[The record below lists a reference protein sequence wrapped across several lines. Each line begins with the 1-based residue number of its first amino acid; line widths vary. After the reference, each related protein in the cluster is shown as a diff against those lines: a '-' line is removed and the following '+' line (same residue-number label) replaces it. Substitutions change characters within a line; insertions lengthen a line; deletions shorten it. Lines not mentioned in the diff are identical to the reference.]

1 MIKTKGILI
10 KLIYNLFFL
19 SISFLIVINIEQLR
33 IYSIFLKTIIVILLT
48 IILSYTIAELFEI
61 KQVKTNVV
69 LVATAYSLF
78 LIIILMC
85 RKQTEEKIISNP
97 DYIKIWWKIIFT
109 NKIVFLNLIGNLFLY
124 FPFGIIL
131 KKKGTNIIV
140 SILLMIIVIVS
151 MELLQ
156 YITKRGIFD
165 YIDIILNL
173 LGSLIGYMLVH
184 KEDKMY
190 EKSIIK

>member
-10 KLIYNLFFL
+10 KVIYNLFFL
-19 SISFLIVINIEQLR
+19 STSFLIVINIEQLR
-33 IYSIFLKTIIVILLT
+33 IYSLFLKTIIVILLT

-109 NKIVFLNLIGNLFLY
+109 NKIVFLNLIGNLLLY

-131 KKKGTNIIV
+131 KNKGTNIIV
-140 SILLMIIVIVS
+140 NILLMIIVIVS

>member
-33 IYSIFLKTIIVILLT
+33 IYSLFLKTIIVILLT
-48 IILSYTIAELFEI
+48 IILSYTLAELFEI

-109 NKIVFLNLIGNLFLY
+109 NKIVFLNLIGNLLLY

>member
-10 KLIYNLFFL
+10 KIIYNLFFL
-19 SISFLIVINIEQLR
+19 STSFLIVINIEQLR

-48 IILSYTIAELFEI
+48 IILSYTLAELFEI

-69 LVATAYSLF
+69 LVATAYWLF

-109 NKIVFLNLIGNLFLY
+109 NKIVFLNLIGNLLLY

>member
-10 KLIYNLFFL
+10 KVIYNLFFL

-48 IILSYTIAELFEI
+48 IILSYTLAELFEI

>member
-19 SISFLIVINIEQLR
+19 STSFLIVINIEQLR
-33 IYSIFLKTIIVILLT
+33 IYSLFLKTIIVILLT
-48 IILSYTIAELFEI
+48 IILSYTLAELFEI

>member
-1 MIKTKGILI
+1 MIKNKGILI
-10 KLIYNLFFL
+10 KVIYNLFFL

-48 IILSYTIAELFEI
+48 IILSYTLAELFEI

>member
-69 LVATAYSLF
+69 LVATAYCLF

-109 NKIVFLNLIGNLFLY
+109 NKIVFLNLIGNLLLY

>member
-10 KLIYNLFFL
+10 KIIYNLFFL
-19 SISFLIVINIEQLR
+19 STSFLIVINIEQLR

-48 IILSYTIAELFEI
+48 IILSYTLAELFEI

-109 NKIVFLNLIGNLFLY
+109 NKIVFLNLIGNLLLY

>member
-19 SISFLIVINIEQLR
+19 STSFLIVINIEQLR
-33 IYSIFLKTIIVILLT
+33 IYSLFLKTIIVILLT
-48 IILSYTIAELFEI
+48 IILSYTLAELFEI

-109 NKIVFLNLIGNLFLY
+109 NKIVFLNLIGNLLLY

>member
-1 MIKTKGILI
+1 MLKTKDTLFKI
-10 KLIYNLFFL
+10 IYYLFFL
-19 SISFLIVINIEQLR
+19 LISLLIVINIEQLM
-33 IYSIFLKTIIVILLT
+33 IYSVLLKTLIIILLT
-48 IILSYTIAELFEI
+48 IILGYTIAELFEI
-61 KQVKTNVV
+61 KQVKTNFV
-69 LVATAYSLF
+69 LATIAYSLF

-97 DYIKIWWKIIFT
+97 YYIKIWWKIIFT
-109 NKIVFLNLIGNLFLY
+109 NKIVFLNLIGNIILY
-124 FPFGIIL
+124 FPLGLLL
-131 KKKGTNIIV
+131 KKKGFNIIV
-140 SILLMIIVIVS
+140 SILIMFITIVT
-151 MELLQ
+151 MEVLQ

>member
-33 IYSIFLKTIIVILLT
+33 IYSLFLKTIIVILLT

-109 NKIVFLNLIGNLFLY
+109 NKIVFLNLIGNLLLY

>member
-10 KLIYNLFFL
+10 KVIYNLFFL

-33 IYSIFLKTIIVILLT
+33 IYSLFLKTIIVILLT
-48 IILSYTIAELFEI
+48 IILSYTLAELFEI

>member
-10 KLIYNLFFL
+10 KVIYNLFFL

-48 IILSYTIAELFEI
+48 IILSYTLAELFEI

-69 LVATAYSLF
+69 LVATAYCLF

-109 NKIVFLNLIGNLFLY
+109 NKIVFLNLIGNLLLY

>member
-10 KLIYNLFFL
+10 KIIYNLFFL
-19 SISFLIVINIEQLR
+19 STSFLIVINIEQLR

-48 IILSYTIAELFEI
+48 IILSYTLAELFEI

-140 SILLMIIVIVS
+140 SILLMIIVIVN

>member
-1 MIKTKGILI
+1 MIKNKGILI

-33 IYSIFLKTIIVILLT
+33 IYSLFLKTIIVILLT
-48 IILSYTIAELFEI
+48 IILSYTLAELFEI

-109 NKIVFLNLIGNLFLY
+109 NKIVF
-124 FPFGIIL
+124 
-131 KKKGTNIIV
+131 
-140 SILLMIIVIVS
+140 
-151 MELLQ
+151 
-156 YITKRGIFD
+156 
-165 YIDIILNL
+165 
-173 LGSLIGYMLVH
+173 
-184 KEDKMY
+184 
-190 EKSIIK
+190 

>member
-19 SISFLIVINIEQLR
+19 SMSFLIVINIEQLR
-33 IYSIFLKTIIVILLT
+33 IYSLFLKTIIVILLT

-109 NKIVFLNLIGNLFLY
+109 NKIVFLNLIGNLLLY

>member
-1 MIKTKGILI
+1 MIKNKGILI

-33 IYSIFLKTIIVILLT
+33 IYSLFLKTIIVILLT
-48 IILSYTIAELFEI
+48 IILSYTLAELFEI

-109 NKIVFLNLIGNLFLY
+109 NKIVFLNLIGNLLLY

>member
-48 IILSYTIAELFEI
+48 IILSYTLAELFEI

>member
-10 KLIYNLFFL
+10 KIIYNLFFL
-19 SISFLIVINIEQLR
+19 STSFLIVINIEQLR

-48 IILSYTIAELFEI
+48 IILSYTLAELFEI

>member
-1 MIKTKGILI
+1 MIKNKGILI

-33 IYSIFLKTIIVILLT
+33 IYSLFLKTIIVILLT
-48 IILSYTIAELFEI
+48 IILSYTLAELFEI

>member
-19 SISFLIVINIEQLR
+19 STSFLIVINIEQLR

-48 IILSYTIAELFEI
+48 IILSYTLAELFEI

-109 NKIVFLNLIGNLFLY
+109 NKIVFLNLIGNLLLY

>member
-1 MIKTKGILI
+1 
-10 KLIYNLFFL
+10 
-19 SISFLIVINIEQLR
+19 
-33 IYSIFLKTIIVILLT
+33 
-48 IILSYTIAELFEI
+48 
-61 KQVKTNVV
+61 
-69 LVATAYSLF
+69 
-78 LIIILMC
+78 MC

-109 NKIVFLNLIGNLFLY
+109 NKIVFLNLIGNLLLY

>member
-48 IILSYTIAELFEI
+48 IILSYTLAELFEI

-109 NKIVFLNLIGNLFLY
+109 NKIVFLNLIGNLLLY

>member
-10 KLIYNLFFL
+10 KVIYNLFFL
-19 SISFLIVINIEQLR
+19 STSFLIVINIEQLR

-69 LVATAYSLF
+69 LVATAYCLF

-109 NKIVFLNLIGNLFLY
+109 NKIVFLNLIGNLLLY

>member
-33 IYSIFLKTIIVILLT
+33 IYSLFLKTIIVILLT
-48 IILSYTIAELFEI
+48 IILSYTLAELFEI

>member
-33 IYSIFLKTIIVILLT
+33 IYSLFLKTIIVILLT
-48 IILSYTIAELFEI
+48 IILSYTLAELFEI

-69 LVATAYSLF
+69 LVATAYCLF

-109 NKIVFLNLIGNLFLY
+109 NKIVFLNLIGNLLLY

>member
-10 KLIYNLFFL
+10 KVIYNLFFL

-33 IYSIFLKTIIVILLT
+33 IYSLFLKTIIVILLT
-48 IILSYTIAELFEI
+48 IILSYTLAELFEI

-109 NKIVFLNLIGNLFLY
+109 NKIVFLNLIGNLLLY